1 MNDLLV
7 NVLDRLLVNFEL
19 LGSTFEGIDPFDY
32 RTECENAEF
41 IEFLC
46 VPPSARSII
55 LFVFVLLLLTLLFE
69 DDGVYCEL
77 DDDMI
82 GYD

>member
-7 NVLDRLLVNFEL
+7 SVLDRLLVNFEL
-19 LGSTFEGIDPFDY
+19 LGSTFEGIVPLDCS
-32 RTECENAEF
+32 TECENAEF

-46 VPPSARSII
+46 VPSARSMIR
-55 LFVFVLLLLTLLFE
+55 LFVFVLILLFE
-69 DDGVYCEL
+69 DEGVYYEL
-77 DDDMI
+77 DDDII